1 VDSQK
6 PENLAELKVGTMAV
20 PKRKQSNSRTG
31 MRRSHHA
38 LKAKQLQACPK
49 CGTMKPSH
57 VICPNC
63 GQYGG
68 RAIVETE

>member
-1 VDSQK
+1 
-6 PENLAELKVGTMAV
+6 MAV

-57 VICPNC
+57 VVCPNC
-63 GQYGG
+63 GQYARPHDRRNGVG
-68 RAIVETE
+68 MTRFTDDE

>member
-1 VDSQK
+1 
-6 PENLAELKVGTMAV
+6 MAV

-38 LKAKQLQACPK
+38 LKPKQLQPCPK
-49 CGTMKPSH
+49 CGTQTPSH

-63 GQYGG
+63 GHYHG
-68 RAIVETE
+68 RTMVETEE